1 MSLFA
6 RYIGGLYLKYLF
18 VLFVSLEC
26 FFVAIDLVKYLD
38 ELPNSANLV
47 VLLVFYD
54 FIYASNFILPLSL
67 ILAQIVLVIS
77 MLRNSQFTAFLAL
90 GYSKSRIFL
99 PIFSI
104 AFLISSAF
112 VLLNATPFAYA
123 KEKVDLIVE
132 RGYLGSYKS
141 DLFIK
146 YDNNYIYFAKIFPLL
161 QSAEG
166 IQVFEVENEEVLR
179 IIEAPKATFNEGEW
193 ILENAKITTIQ
204 PQLEV
209 GKNPLWVE
217 EQKVYKTLVGF
228 KPKILDN
235 IYEKQGSI
243 SIVDAFE
250 AMNLLEGQNINT
262 QKLRA
267 SLYVLLLFPFFAPL
281 MMVCLSG
288 FTPNSNRYANLGGI
302 TLGMILGILVVWGIL
317 FSFSRLSMS
326 GFLQPEFSVIMPIGI
341 LALISVWLFV
351 RLLKA

>member
-38 ELPNSANLV
+38 VLPNFANFV

-104 AFLISSAF
+104 AFLIASAF

-166 IQVFEVENEEVLR
+166 IQVFEVEDEEVLR

-250 AMNLLEGQNINT
+250 AMNLLEG
-262 QKLRA
+262 
-267 SLYVLLLFPFFAPL
+267 
-281 MMVCLSG
+281 
-288 FTPNSNRYANLGGI
+288 
-302 TLGMILGILVVWGIL
+302 
-317 FSFSRLSMS
+317 
-326 GFLQPEFSVIMPIGI
+326 
-341 LALISVWLFV
+341 
-351 RLLKA
+351 